1 MMRIYLMFLLFAIG
15 ATARAFLPPE
25 AFKNL
30 NLATDDDLNPL
41 NGVPW
46 AEGILENHAE
56 LMDYDHPLR
65 ELILLL
71 FHRPGPGEFELSK
84 RNPFAKEA
92 TPRDIG
98 MLMGAMKIGQ
108 VTEKKSKGGIG
119 EKLRFLKM
127 EDKKYHP
134 LAYRVLS
141 TLLRHKANTRQDY
154 KAYYEGLHTTYPKG
168 VRLPDNWDTWLEE
181 KFTPADAFRSAP
193 PDLSMHY
200 DAYLFWVLNKISA
213 APPLESGEDAISK
226 LGKFPDC
233 GETSLRNFIKLMLDE
248 DGHYQLKVLEELGA
262 VPTLI
267 AFFKKF
273 NTRESQQDEKKGA
286 SLENLA
292 RNEWS
297 NLTVGHKEVRYIP
310 SRHDMASGADN
321 MLALLKSLLPGL
333 KSITDWNSVFE
344 AIEAARKKH
353 GLGDFALENNMLT
366 DEFGDLLFRV
376 EGLGGFTWNIHILHF
391 FIVPLPSGSLGKYL
405 FTDKEKEKQVVKD
418 VAVFHPGD
426 GLPNNFEKFPWYL
439 YTSLR
444 SNENIEALI
453 DTSFLPVSAVR
464 GLVNRLS
471 NQDTRMRIFSI
482 IAEKYSLDIRSQ
494 LITDEHLRLG
504 KEDLFSLITAGGQYT
519 AAARFVAASSQ
530 VREKVGIYLPGNDEG
545 ITALILSPDGR
556 TLYLGENKIIRIW
569 DLTKPEE
576 EPRILRGH
584 SGPVSALIL
593 SPDGHT
599 LYSGSGHL
607 GRGGGRYDGP
617 RADGTIRIWDLTKPD
632 KEPHVL
638 QGFSQGIALSPDGH
652 TLYFSSWDTQI
663 QVWDLTKPEKK
674 ALHVIQQGYPGH
686 FGQITALAVSLD
698 GNSLYSVEGD
708 TTIHVWD
715 LTKPEKELYTQG
727 EIRGAPGAFAM
738 SPDGHTFYLT
748 TLDEIEI
755 YDLTKPEKEPH
766 RLNFHGG
773 YVSALVVSPDGYTL
787 YSGSEDKTIRVWDLT
802 KPKQEPQV
810 LQGHNTK
817 ANALALSSDGRFL
830 YSESFDK
837 TIRVWD
843 LEKELKKPAAAA
855 P

>member
-1 MMRIYLMFLLFAIG
+1 
-15 ATARAFLPPE
+15 
-25 AFKNL
+25 
-30 NLATDDDLNPL
+30 
-41 NGVPW
+41 
-46 AEGILENHAE
+46 
-56 LMDYDHPLR
+56 
-65 ELILLL
+65 
-71 FHRPGPGEFELSK
+71 
-84 RNPFAKEA
+84 
-92 TPRDIG
+92 
-98 MLMGAMKIGQ
+98 
-108 VTEKKSKGGIG
+108 
-119 EKLRFLKM
+119 
-127 EDKKYHP
+127 
-134 LAYRVLS
+134 
-141 TLLRHKANTRQDY
+141 
-154 KAYYEGLHTTYPKG
+154 
-168 VRLPDNWDTWLEE
+168 
-181 KFTPADAFRSAP
+181 
-193 PDLSMHY
+193 
-200 DAYLFWVLNKISA
+200 
-213 APPLESGEDAISK
+213 
-226 LGKFPDC
+226 
-233 GETSLRNFIKLMLDE
+233 
-248 DGHYQLKVLEELGA
+248 
-262 VPTLI
+262 
-267 AFFKKF
+267 
-273 NTRESQQDEKKGA
+273 
-286 SLENLA
+286 
-292 RNEWS
+292 
-297 NLTVGHKEVRYIP
+297 
-310 SRHDMASGADN
+310 
-321 MLALLKSLLPGL
+321 
-333 KSITDWNSVFE
+333 
-344 AIEAARKKH
+344 
-353 GLGDFALENNMLT
+353 
-366 DEFGDLLFRV
+366 
-376 EGLGGFTWNIHILHF
+376 
-391 FIVPLPSGSLGKYL
+391 
-405 FTDKEKEKQVVKD
+405 
-418 VAVFHPGD
+418 
-426 GLPNNFEKFPWYL
+426 
-439 YTSLR
+439 
-444 SNENIEALI
+444 
-453 DTSFLPVSAVR
+453 
-464 GLVNRLS
+464 
-471 NQDTRMRIFSI
+471 MRIFSI